1 MENTGEIASKMS
13 NFLIKNLALI
23 HIFHFNPQHK

>member
-1 MENTGEIASKMS
+1 MENTGDIASKMS

-23 HIFHFNPQHK
+23 HILHFNP